1 MLLEAVTLDAKDF
14 SDLVNYTLLI
24 TSMCPHSSIIADVSS
39 SSSTDSSFQ
48 FIWAPHNWAKV
59 FTHCFG
65 FVFGNL
71 PAN

>member
-1 MLLEAVTLDAKDF
+1 MLLEAVALDAKDF

-24 TSMCPHSSIIADVSS
+24 TSMCPHSSIIPDVP